1 MLPLVDCM
9 AAIDPLAREF
19 FPTSSKTACNPKE
32 KMFSLWHTAEGRL
45 ILSKINKSDIYEK
58 NLNFL
63 LGSGA
68 SYGLLPTLA
77 LELKQDGT
85 EEPHTVET
93 LATKYESE
101 PDFQAHLFSWY
112 VREVI
117 LPAAEY
123 NPSSTLFNTD
133 AQNKAIENYS
143 QFVETILKLLSKK
156 SRKKRVNIFTTNY
169 DGMVAH
175 TAETL
180 LRLGSYDFHL
190 NDGTDG
196 FVKRTLNARNFGR
209 YFQDHG
215 VFDRHSKSVPQINL
229 IQLHGSVYWYKD
241 GEKIEVSYDLKRAKK
256 RIEDVPLRE
265 DQDFFDNLADETKT
279 EADLNPPA
287 DVTATANT
295 AFQTAYDTLPV
306 VNPTKW
312 KFHETVFEE
321 HYYQMLRLLS
331 YELEKPDTIFVA
343 FGFSFADEHILNLVK
358 RSLSN
363 PSLHMYVCCFDEAE
377 RAEMDKKFLG
387 FGNIEMVTV
396 EGCLDFTAFNEQ
408 VFTTKPPSE

>member
-1 MLPLVDCM
+1 
-9 AAIDPLAREF
+9 
-19 FPTSSKTACNPKE
+19 
-32 KMFSLWHTAEGRL
+32 MFSFQHTTEGRI
-45 ILSKINKSDIYEK
+45 ILPKINKSEIYEK

-68 SYGLLPTLA
+68 SHGLLPTLA
-77 LELKQDGT
+77 LGLKQQGT
-85 EEPHTVET
+85 DKPHTVET
-93 LATKYESE
+93 LATKYEGDA
-101 PDFQAHLFSWY
+101 DFQAHLFSWY

-117 LPAAEY
+117 LPAAAY
-123 NPSSTLFNTD
+123 NPTSTQHNTD
-133 AQNKAIENYS
+133 DQDKAIENYR
-143 QFVETILKLLSKK
+143 QFIEIILKILSKK
-156 SRKKRVNIFTTNY
+156 SNKKRVNIFTTNY

-175 TAETL
+175 TAEAL

-196 FVKRTLNARNFGR
+196 FVTRTLNARNFGR

-215 VFDRHSKSVPQINL
+215 VFDRHSTSVPQINL

-241 GEKIEVSYDLKRAKK
+241 GEKIAVSYNLKDARK
-256 RIEDVPLRE
+256 RIEDVPLRD
-265 DQDFFDNLADETKT
+265 DQDFFDDLADATKT

-287 DVTATANT
+287 DVTATENA
-295 AFQTAYDTLPV
+295 AFQSAYDTLPV

-331 YELEKPDTIFVA
+331 YELEKPDTVFVA

-363 PSLHMYVCCFDEAE
+363 PSLHMYICCFDEAE
-377 RAEMDKKFLG
+377 RVEMEKKFAG
-387 FGNIEMVTV
+387 FGNIELITV
-396 EGCLDFTAFNEQ
+396 EGYLDFTAFNEQ
-408 VFTTKPPSE
+408 VFTTKPVSE